1 MFTVSDKYKR
11 ACKALGRQKD
21 TVISYK
27 NEETGE
33 VFEFRPQNVE
43 YSFSGR
49 MFQTCMAYINVDFK
63 GEVNIHEKVVTLK
76 NGFFI
81 DGEFEYINYGDFL
94 VKDIEQNVEKGTTKF
109 TCYDKMLG
117 FMKQYQKPK
126 LEYPCTLLDLIKS
139 ICAVCNAQLYHEDI
153 FNKDLEISMDYYDG
167 LDVTYRD
174 VLDQIAQATGS
185 TIFIKEGKLYF
196 SGVNSTGEILGSD
209 VLKSIKIGEYL
220 KAVSSLVLSREPQED
235 NVYAQDVEL
244 IEISGLSEIRFVNNE
259 LIDKRRELVVESL
272 FERIKGTEYYT
283 FETEDIGLCY
293 FEPCDKVILEDLSGS
308 RYEATILNINLKLS
322 SGMEQVLSAQI
333 SQSTT
338 QYKYATTAEKRLKN
352 TEIIVDKQKGEIK
365 SIVEDTEENFTNI
378 YQTLSNINYDVQ
390 AAGGVNLIRN
400 SVMFLETNNK
410 PTHWIIEGTGLRIQS
425 SPDGINSGCVS
436 GNEFV
441 LTDTLAKQTVSNLK
455 VDSADILEK
464 DKLYYSL
471 GVRIKKSLGAVAT
484 IKIFGGTPEIGKVS
498 DGNDGGPLYDEHVIT
513 IPEDKE
519 YNYELVE
526 ISGFLPMYDSY
537 TLELGSQG
545 ETAFTD
551 VILCQGKNAK
561 SWTQANGEYM
571 NTNVTIDTDGIKVKS
586 NVYQGDYTIM
596 SPLEFAGYS
605 KAGGS
610 LEKTF
615 YLQRDE
621 THSKKLKIIESITV
635 GNYTILPIDTGNL
648 HGIVFI

>member
-1 MFTVSDKYKR
+1 MFAVSDEFKR

-33 VFEFRPQNVE
+33 IAHFRPQNVE

-63 GEVNIHEKVVTLK
+63 GEVNIHEKVVAFK
-76 NGFFI
+76 NGFLI

-117 FMKQYQKPK
+117 FMKQYQKLK
-126 LEYPCTLLDLIKS
+126 IEYPCTLLNLIKG
-139 ICAVCNAQLYHEDI
+139 ICAVCNIELYHEDI
-153 FNKDLEISMDYYDG
+153 FNKDLEIPVDYYDG

-174 VLDQIAQATGS
+174 VLDQIAQVTGS
-185 TIFIKEGKLYF
+185 TIFIKEGRLYF
-196 SGVNSTGEILGSD
+196 SGINSSGEILGSD
-209 VLKSIKIGEYL
+209 VLKSIKIGEHL
-220 KAVSSLVLSREPQED
+220 KPISSLVLSREPHED

-244 IEISGLSEIRFVNNE
+244 IESSGLSEIRFANNE
-259 LIDKRRELVVESL
+259 LIDKRRELIVEPL
-272 FERIKGTEYYT
+272 FEHIKGIEYYT

-293 FEPCDKVILEDLSGS
+293 FEPCDKVILEDLSGN
-308 RYEATILNINLKLS
+308 RYDATIFNVNIKLS
-322 SGMEQVLSAQI
+322 SGMKQVLSAQI

-390 AAGGVNLIRN
+390 ASGGVNLIRN
-400 SVMFLETNNK
+400 SVMFLENNNE
-410 PTHWIIEGTGLRIQS
+410 PSHWTIVGSGLRIQS

-441 LTDTLAKQTVSNLK
+441 LTDTFAKQTVSNLK

-471 GVRIKKSLGAVAT
+471 GVRIKKPLGAVAT
-484 IKIFGGTPEIGKVS
+484 IRIFGGTSDTEKVS
-498 DGNDGGPLYDEHVIT
+498 DDSNGGPLYDEHIIT
-513 IPEDKE
+513 ITEDKE
-519 YNYELVE
+519 YNYEPVE
-526 ISGFLPMYDSY
+526 ISGFLPRYDSY
-537 TLELGSQG
+537 TIELGSQG
-545 ETAFTD
+545 TATFTD
-551 VILCQGKNAK
+551 VILCQGKSAK
-561 SWTQANGEYM
+561 AWTQANGEYM
-571 NTNVTIDTDGIKVKS
+571 NTNITIDTDGIKVKS

-621 THSKKLKIIESITV
+621 THSKKLKINESITV
-635 GNYTILPIDTGNL
+635 DNYTILPIETGNL